1 VAEGLAP
8 HLGPEHTL
16 ISILAGT
23 TTATLSRC
31 FPTAGAVVRAMPN
44 TPMAAGLG
52 MVGIAPG
59 PGADADTM
67 DLAETVFA
75 PSAKVLRCTEDR
87 IDALT
92 AVSGS
97 GPAYCFLF
105 AEAMMAGAQA
115 LGFSADEA
123 QLLVGQTLRGSIAY
137 LDGQEGYPAAQLRSQ
152 VTSPGGTTAAA
163 LSVFADADFTGL
175 VERALV
181 AARNRGQEL
190 AG

>member
-1 VAEGLAP
+1 
-8 HLGPEHTL
+8 
-16 ISILAGT
+16 
-23 TTATLSRC
+23 
-31 FPTAGAVVRAMPN
+31 
-44 TPMAAGLG
+44 MAAGLG